1 MLTIREAKYVY
12 VSGYLGNSQL
22 STQFCYKPKI
32 ALKISLLE
40 VFFFFFFFKD
50 YSTSPFLL
58 AGETTGSRTE
68 HFPICDI

>member
-1 MLTIREAKYVY
+1 M
-12 VSGYLGNSQL
+12 SGYMGNSQL

-40 VFFFFFFFKD
+40 DFFFFKD

-58 AGETTGSRTE
+58 AEKPRGARQNTSPFVTSSGFASA
-68 HFPICDI
+68 

>member
-40 VFFFFFFFKD
+40 VFFFFKGLQ
-50 YSTSPFLL
+50 YITISPCR
-58 AGETTGSRTE
+58 ETTGSKTE